1 MNKAEI
7 LNVIFEALKDS
18 KNGDHIFKF
27 LDIAPE
33 SRLRVPQNLMQDA
46 LIDVA
51 MLVSGDNDEWINWY
65 VYDNDLGRKAL
76 LAGKPGSLKPITNAK
91 ELLEI
96 IND

>member
-1 MNKAEI
+1 
-7 LNVIFEALKDS
+7 
-18 KNGDHIFKF
+18 
-27 LDIAPE
+27 
-33 SRLRVPQNLMQDA
+33 MQDA